1 MDKMFYDKIDFIFES
16 CSPVH
21 RVEVAQHLEQE
32 NIFKLINLKTKKHW
46 IYKFSCF
53 KNDEE
58 GECYEIN
65 IKHNRNKNGDTP
77 KTKRIKNNVKRK
89 ENENYLQIF

>member
-1 MDKMFYDKIDFIFES
+1 MDKMFHDKIDYIFES

-58 GECYEIN
+58 GECYEI
-65 IKHNRNKNGDTP
+65 IFKHNQNKMETHQKQKGS
-77 KTKRIKNNVKRK
+77 K
-89 ENENYLQIF
+89 

>member
-1 MDKMFYDKIDFIFES
+1 MFYDKIDLIFES

-32 NIFKLINLKTKKHW
+32 TIFKLINLKTKKHW

-53 KNDEE
+53 KNDEKKC
-58 GECYEIN
+58 ECEQMLWN
-65 IKHNRNKNGDTP
+65 QFQT
-77 KTKRIKNNVKRK
+77 
-89 ENENYLQIF
+89 